1 MKLRGSVQGMLTVL
15 GAAFALYLSVRGL
28 VWAGGTVDHPVV
40 MVLVAFV
47 YLAAVALTLAVDG
60 TPAPALA
67 QTDDTMMTTRRGG
80 PTRLP
85 LWACAAALV
94 VALAMPTA
102 VVYCVGDD
110 SRTTSYGTWYV
121 GAIGLLMT
129 MVMVRRRPL
138 VAWTGLV
145 LLGVSTMIWIG
156 PLAALTFG
164 LVGSVMWVVAAQLL
178 LLSMDRAARD
188 AARLAQ
194 LQRTAS
200 AWRAAQL
207 GRQRERRVQV
217 QRALA
222 VAGPILSRAIEK
234 SGDLDD
240 RERVEARIAEGQLRD
255 ELRGARLLD
264 DGVRAELDAAR
275 RRGATVSVLDEGGLD
290 GLTRTQLAQ
299 IRADLAA
306 ALRDAHSD
314 RLFIRASTHPEVAV
328 TVVGRSAAGRALTD
342 EDSVDLWREIPRP
355 SAAD

>member
-1 MKLRGSVQGMLTVL
+1 VHGVLVALGS
-15 GAAFALYLSVRGL
+15 AFALYLAARGL

-40 MVLVAFV
+40 MVLVTAV
-47 YLAAVALTLAVDG
+47 YLLAAALVLWADGQPVAVAAIAEEDGDTL
-60 TPAPALA
+60 
-67 QTDDTMMTTRRGG
+67 MTAGERG

-85 LWACAAALV
+85 VWVC
-94 VALAMPTA
+94 ALALLVAVVMPSA
-102 VVYCVGDD
+102 VVYCVGAD

-129 MVMVRRRPL
+129 VVMVRRRPW
-138 VAWTGLV
+138 VAWAGIVV
-145 LLGVSTMIWIG
+145 LAVSTMAWIG
-156 PLAALTFG
+156 PLEALTFG
-164 LVGSVMWVVAAQLL
+164 LVGSVMWVLAAQLL

-194 LQRTAS
+194 LQRAAS

-207 GRQRERRVQV
+207 GRQRERRLQV

-222 VAGPILSRAIEK
+222 VAGPILSRAIEQA
-234 SGDLDD
+234 GELDED
-240 RERVEARIAEGQLRD
+240 ERVEARIAEGQLRD

-290 GLTRTQLAQ
+290 GLDQDQLQA
-299 IRADLAA
+299 IRSDLAA
-306 ALRDAHSD
+306 ALREARSD
-314 RLFIRASTHPEVAV
+314 RLYIRASTHPQIAV
-328 TVVGRSAAGRALTD
+328 TVVGRSAPGRALTD

-355 SAAD
+355 PA